1 MDPALHE
8 LARRGDPD
16 DEVGVILRLR
26 DPDRPPATVRIVN
39 IFGDIA
45 TVRVRRRDIADLW
58 ADPATVSV
66 KAPRLYTPD
75 VEPPAA
81 ATEAADSAPFE
92 DHSRP
97 DLAETGRGVVVGMV
111 DWGFDFAHPDF
122 RRSDGR
128 TRLLALW
135 DQRPAD
141 PANPDPAASYG
152 TGRLFTAA
160 HIDAALAQPD
170 PYRALGYHP
179 ADFDSGPGAH
189 GTHTLSIAAGNG
201 LAGGPPGMAPEADI
215 VAVSMSRQPG
225 NAMVSLGSSGDLL
238 DACAMIFDIAG
249 DRPCVINLSLGRHAG
264 EHTGRLLLEQ
274 ALDHLV
280 SAAPGR
286 AVVQSCGNYFQSRAH
301 ASWRL
306 RPGEARTF
314 RVAVDPADVTP
325 NEVDIWYP
333 GRDRLTVEVV
343 TSDGAHR
350 AVVPLGD
357 NGVIGI
363 NGREVA
369 RIHHRAH
376 DPNNGD
382 HQISLFL
389 DPDPAIDGWHITL
402 HADDVVDGRV
412 HAWIERDA
420 GCRHCQAHFD
430 DSDVDTTTTLG
441 TIVNGLRTIAVGAYE
456 AHRPDRPPGRFS
468 SSGPTRD
475 GRQKPDLVAPGVRVL
490 GARSHP
496 GTSERGPAYVRMS
509 GTSMAAPAVTGT
521 VALMFQAAGRPL
533 PVEET
538 RRALLASC
546 DPPMP
551 GADARRLGSGYLRA
565 DRAVAAVR
573 PAGPAGGRAD
583 LRTYVDGDAVA
594 AGTPGLDTW
603 QTPYEASLHGEVDP
617 CALSNL
623 RVAVVG
629 GGFAGLMAAW
639 SLATGGAQVTVFEAT
654 ERLGGRVRTDRS
666 LVPGKVVE
674 AGAELIGENHPA
686 WIALART
693 FKLTLTK
700 VTTKDEYK
708 SKGLKVRLRFGMT
721 TTDLT
726 DAEQKQIESDLE
738 PVLLRIGAEAKAID
752 ALRPW
757 TSKNA
762 AKLDAM
768 SLEDRL
774 NEEDMFGEASSP
786 ARHYFEFFTENDQC
800 VALDKQSYL
809 GYLAA
814 VKAHSMG
821 GDMLAY
827 WNRTETHRCEGG
839 NDQLATALARTLKD
853 VRLKSPVTAV
863 EVQDSGVR
871 VTYGSG
877 ASGGA
882 VSTADFD
889 FAILAGS
896 PFAWPTVSGPTPFVP
911 ANYTIQH
918 GPAVK
923 FLSAFDRDFWTTQG
937 LAPSALWDRLGSVWE
952 GTDKQKKPR
961 KGVDLSVYS
970 GGSFVLS
977 APLYK
982 TRMELLYPFYTT
994 NLKKSSLVDW
1004 PNEPY
1009 VCTGYSVPAPKEVTT
1024 IAKNLSKP
1032 YQGRLFFAGEQASPG
1047 FFGYMEGALQSGL
1060 FASYEVAKAWLV
1072 ACGGSAVTPKTVEQ
1086 LAALIGEKPAQSE
1099 ADMMGSGGL
1108 WDLRTP
1114 APQRVAAHAYEAE
1127 TAYEQDDDVPVSPPA
1142 PPVPPAPPTLNPT
1155 YLTVGSPQERPN
1167 ATYAAEQ
1174 SPGTAV
1180 LPKARPRFTP
1190 PAPPSPALAGPPV
1203 LRTCC
1208 MLSPGFL
1215 TGGSGAGG
1223 HGSGKPGIVYTGRA
1237 GFIDL
1242 AHLWDVCDGTAFA
1255 YQEIH
1260 RASGAAGTKIRT
1272 AEGEATLTGA
1282 VPPTEWM
1289 EVARSIAFDDAL
1301 GHEIATY
1308 PMGAGS
1314 CGPTVPGL
1322 HNSSFSPEDL
1332 CSNFLGTVVAQR
1344 SILAGGAFV
1353 PEAERQLTALLAS
1366 LAAQSATETRAA
1378 FALIARRWVDLTLGI
1393 TNSCFLKRR
1402 NFTSVPF
1409 KTGHRSDAPTP
1420 GWVVKPFAFT
1430 ATYDYQHVTGFR
1442 RTDFG
1447 THIARI
1453 KAAARAQYGPDFASP

>member
-8 LARRGDPD
+8 LSRRGDPD

-26 DPDRPPATVRIVN
+26 DPDRPPATVRVVN
-39 IFGDIA
+39 TFGDIA
-45 TVRVRRRDIADLW
+45 TVRVRRRNIAGLW

-75 VEPPAA
+75 VEPPSID
-81 ATEAADSAPFE
+81 TEAAGGEPFV
-92 DHSRP
+92 DHARP
-97 DLAETGRGVVVGMV
+97 DLEETGRGVVVGVV

-122 RRSDGR
+122 RRPDGR

-141 PANPDPAASYG
+141 PASPGPATPNG
-152 TGRLFTAA
+152 VGRLFTAA

-170 PYRALGYHP
+170 PYGALGYHP
-179 ADFDSGPGAH
+179 ADFDSGTGAH
-189 GTHTLSIAAGNG
+189 GTHTLSVAAGNG
-201 LAGGPPGMAPEADI
+201 LAGGPPGLAPEADLL
-215 VAVSMSRQPG
+215 AVSLSRRPG
-225 NAMVSLGSSGDLL
+225 NAVVPLGSSGDLL
-238 DACAMIFDIAG
+238 DACAMIFDTAG
-249 DRPCVINLSLGRHAG
+249 DRSCVINLSLGRQAG

-280 SAAPGR
+280 STAPGR
-286 AVVQSCGNYFQSRAH
+286 AIVQSCGNYFERRAH
-301 ASWRL
+301 AAWRL
-306 RPGEARTF
+306 RPGEERTF
-314 RVAVDPADVTP
+314 RVAVDPADLTS

-343 TSDGAHR
+343 SADGAHR

-363 NGREVA
+363 NGREVG
-369 RIHHRAH
+369 RIYHRAH

-389 DPDPAIDGWHITL
+389 DPDPAVDGWHITL

-420 GCRHCQAHFD
+420 GCRRCQTHFD

-456 AHRPDRPPGRFS
+456 AHRPDRPPGLFS

-496 GTSERGPAYVRMS
+496 DTSERGPAYVRMS

-533 PVEET
+533 PIEET

-565 DRAVAAVR
+565 DRAVAAVM
-573 PAGPAGGRAD
+573 PGGPAGDRSSP
-583 LRTYVDGDAVA
+583 RTYGDGDPVAVDR
-594 AGTPGLDTW
+594 PGLDAW
-603 QTPYEASLHGEVDP
+603 ETPSEASLPGYVDP

-629 GGFAGLMAAW
+629 GGLAGLMAAW

-674 AGAELIGENHPA
+674 AGAELIGENHWA
-686 WIALART
+686 WIALARA

-708 SKGLKVRLRFGMT
+708 RKGLKVRLRFGM
-721 TTDLT
+721 TDLT
-726 DAEQKQIESDLE
+726 DAEQKQIESDLK
-738 PVLLRIGAEAKAID
+738 PVLRRIGAEARAVD

-762 AKLDAM
+762 AKLDAI

-774 NEEDMFGEASSP
+774 NDPDMFGQASSL
-786 ARHYFEFFTENDQC
+786 ARHYFEFITENDQC
-800 VALDKQSYL
+800 VALNKQSYL

-814 VKAHSMG
+814 VKAHSMA

-827 WNRTETHRCEGG
+827 WNRTETDRCEGG

-853 VRLKSPVTAV
+853 VRLNSPVTAV
-863 EVQDSGVR
+863 EVRKSGVR
-871 VTYGSG
+871 VTYTSG
-877 ASGGA
+877 GSGGA
-882 VSTADFD
+882 ASTADFD

-896 PFAWPTVSGPTPFVP
+896 PFVWPTVSGPTPFVP
-911 ANYTIQH
+911 ADYIIQH

-923 FLSAFDRDFWTTQG
+923 FLSAFDSDFWTAKG
-937 LAPSALWDRLGSVWE
+937 LAPSALWDWLGSVWE
-952 GTDKQKKPR
+952 GTDKQPKPA
-961 KGVDLSVYS
+961 KGFDLSVYS

-977 APLYK
+977 TPLYK
-982 TRMELLYPFYTT
+982 DRMEKLYPGYAAH
-994 NLKKSSLVDW
+994 LKKSKLVDW
-1004 PNEPY
+1004 PNEPF
-1009 VCTGYSVPAPKEVTT
+1009 VCTGYAVPAPGQVTT
-1024 IAKNLSKP
+1024 IAKNLSSA

-1047 FFGYMEGALQSGL
+1047 FFGYMEGALQSGVL
-1060 FASYEVAKAWLV
+1060 ASFRVAAAWRAV
-1072 ACGGSAVTPKTVEQ
+1072 CGRSAVTPEAVEQ
-1086 LAALIGEKPAQSE
+1086 LAEWIGEEAAQSE
-1099 ADMMGSGGL
+1099 ADMLRPGGPQDL
-1108 WDLRTP
+1108 WTS
-1114 APQRVAAHAYEAE
+1114 APRAETTDAYEAE
-1127 TAYEQDDDVPVSPPA
+1127 VPVPPPA
-1142 PPVPPAPPTLNPT
+1142 PTATDPAYGTASSVQGQPD
-1155 YLTVGSPQERPN
+1155 
-1167 ATYAAEQ
+1167 ATYAAAEQ
-1174 SPGTAV
+1174 SSGIVAP
-1180 LPKARPRFTP
+1180 PPPRRPSFVA
-1190 PAPPSPALAGPPV
+1190 PAPPGPALPGPPV

-1215 TGGSGAGG
+1215 TGASAPGV

-1260 RASGAAGTKIRT
+1260 RASGTAGTKIRT
-1272 AEGEATLTGA
+1272 AEGEATLTSA
-1282 VPPTEWM
+1282 VPPAEWM

-1314 CGPTVPGL
+1314 CGPTIPGL

-1332 CSNFLGTVVAQR
+1332 CSNFLGTVVAR
-1344 SILAGGAFV
+1344 RAILAGGAFV

-1366 LAAQSATETRAA
+1366 LNAQSAAGTRAA

-1393 TNSCFLKRR
+1393 TNSCYLKRR
-1402 NFTSVPF
+1402 NFTSMPF

-1430 ATYDYQHVTGFR
+1430 ATYDYTHVTGFCR
-1442 RTDFG
+1442 ADFG
-1447 THIARI
+1447 SHIARI